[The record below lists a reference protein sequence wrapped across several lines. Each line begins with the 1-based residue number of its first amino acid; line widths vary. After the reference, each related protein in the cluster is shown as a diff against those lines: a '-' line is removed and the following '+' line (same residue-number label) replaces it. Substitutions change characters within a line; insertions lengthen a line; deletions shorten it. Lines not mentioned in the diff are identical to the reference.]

1 MAGFLMQACA
11 RQYSHHV
18 SVIQQCVFKWP
29 DALPPVIGCR
39 DFRSSA
45 SRYRQTVPAAMFH
58 RPGLWTGQPIDQ
70 GLQKSNNSSHRPSV
84 GNRAV
89 VPESE
94 LDAVDA
100 MNSGADWLV
109 TPTPND
115 RFVCQA
121 VTLAVPEGRKQLLS
135 MASSPTMCLP
145 ERSHRSDAV
154 THSCQ
159 AGV

>member
-1 MAGFLMQACA
+1 MPGFLMQACA
-11 RQYSHHV
+11 LQYSHHI
-18 SVIQQCVFKWP
+18 SVIQQCFFKWP
-29 DALPPVIGCR
+29 DALSPVIGCR
-39 DFRSSA
+39 DFRCSA
-45 SRYRQTVPAAMFH
+45 NGYRQTAPASMFH

-70 GLQKSNNSSHRPSV
+70 GLQKSNYSSHRPCV

-89 VPESE
+89 VPENE

-100 MNSGADWLV
+100 MNPGADWLV
-109 TPTPND
+109 TPNN

-121 VTLAVPEGRKQLLS
+121 VTLAVPEDRKQLLP
-135 MASSPTMCLP
+135 MASSPAMCLP
-145 ERSHRSDAV
+145 ERSHRSDSV